1 MADFKFDDKNRTK
14 YYTCKNYL
22 AARCKCLASKIE
34 SQTGLSCLHDESSCH
49 GMSNYLTISDD
60 DGNCYK
66 IRISDHKPTR
76 SGSQCDYYI
85 NIIDRTW
92 REIKS
97 DALRAASDFKNNLP
111 KTVEKASNSK
121 LASSKLVASISEAF
135 ENLY

>member
-1 MADFKFDDKNRTK
+1 MPDFKFDDKNRTK

-22 AARCKCLASKIE
+22 AARCECLASKIE
-34 SQTGLSCLHDESSCH
+34 SQTGLSCLHDESSCY
-49 GMSNYLTISDD
+49 GMSNYLTISDN

-66 IRISDHKPTR
+66 IRISDHKPTG
-76 SGSQCDYYI
+76 SGAQCDYYI
-85 NIIDRTW
+85 NIVDRTW

-111 KTVEKASNSK
+111 KAVEKAGNSK
-121 LASSKLVASISEAF
+121 LSSSKLTASISEAF